1 MARPPQ
7 PIDPKRR
14 TRLLATARVVFATHG
29 FTNAR
34 LTDIL
39 RESDFPRSSFYYF
52 FHTKDQLFDTAFADG
67 LRELA
72 GYVTVPVVDKLTR
85 NTFWPAL
92 TNIIAGMTAAA
103 TRPDL
108 TAVGTMFH
116 LADKPHSPNLTEFEH
131 AIDNWTARMVD
142 RGLRLGLLDPTIPP
156 RLHVDLAYAVATRLD
171 AWALRH
177 PDAPM
182 ADLAST
188 LLPRM
193 LGNPTTPHDKE

>member
-1 MARPPQ
+1 
-7 PIDPKRR
+7 
-14 TRLLATARVVFATHG
+14 
-29 FTNAR
+29 
-34 LTDIL
+34 
-39 RESDFPRSSFYYF
+39 
-52 FHTKDQLFDTAFADG
+52 
-67 LRELA
+67 
-72 GYVTVPVVDKLTR
+72 
-85 NTFWPAL
+85 
-92 TNIIAGMTAAA
+92 MTAAA

-131 AIDNWTARMVD
+131 TIDNWTARMVD

-171 AWALRH
+171 AWALHH

-182 ADLAST
+182 ADLANT

>member
-1 MARPPQ
+1 MDITA
-7 PIDPKRR
+7 
-14 TRLLATARVVFATHG
+14 LL
-29 FTNAR
+29 
-34 LTDIL
+34 
-39 RESDFPRSSFYYF
+39 
-52 FHTKDQLFDTAFADG
+52 
-67 LRELA
+67 
-72 GYVTVPVVDKLTR
+72 
-85 NTFWPAL
+85 
-92 TNIIAGMTAAA
+92 A

-131 AIDNWTARMVD
+131 TIDNWTARMVD

-171 AWALRH
+171 SWALHH

-182 ADLAST
+182 TDLANA

>member
-1 MARPPQ
+1 
-7 PIDPKRR
+7 
-14 TRLLATARVVFATHG
+14 
-29 FTNAR
+29 
-34 LTDIL
+34 
-39 RESDFPRSSFYYF
+39 
-52 FHTKDQLFDTAFADG
+52 
-67 LRELA
+67 
-72 GYVTVPVVDKLTR
+72 
-85 NTFWPAL
+85 
-92 TNIIAGMTAAA
+92 MTAAA

-108 TAVGTMFH
+108 TAVGTMFY

-131 AIDNWTARMVD
+131 TIDNWTARMID

-171 AWALRH
+171 VWALRH

-182 ADLAST
+182 ADLANT